1 VVAAARDV
9 HYNQAPMAKKPA
21 KGQPG
26 ELLVCR
32 ASKTLAR
39 YVIDERLEAGL
50 VLTGSEVK
58 SLRDRKADLEGA
70 YARVERGEL
79 MLHKMFIAPYAQA
92 TAFAHEPKRSRK
104 LLAHRHEIEKLT
116 GKLALRGYTLLPVQV
131 YFKQGRAKVE
141 LGLAKAKD
149 IGDKR
154 EDLKR
159 KADLREAKAAMA
171 KGRGR

>member
-1 VVAAARDV
+1 
-9 HYNQAPMAKKPA
+9 MTKKPA
-21 KGQPG
+21 KKQPG

-32 ASKTLAR
+32 NVRTVAR
-39 YVIDERLEAGL
+39 YAIDERVEAGM

-70 YARVERGEL
+70 YARVDQGEL
-79 MLHKMFIAPYAQA
+79 VLHKMYIGPYQQA

-104 LLAHRHEIEKLT
+104 LLVHRHEIEKLT
-116 GKLALRGYTLLPVQV
+116 GKLATRGYTLLPVQV
-131 YFKQGRAKVE
+131 YFKNGRAKIE

-154 EDLKR
+154 EDIKR
-159 KADLREAKAAMA
+159 KVELREAKAAMA
-171 KGRGR
+171 KGQRR